1 MAMNKETNIN
11 VQIPGVK
18 VKVKRM
24 HRNAFTRF
32 LTDKRS
38 NRSVGGNIV
47 LIFSLTLLAIVFLF
61 PVIFMVNNA
70 FKPLHEL
77 LKFPPDI
84 FVRNPTLENF
94 MDMGQLFANSLVT
107 LSRYLFNT
115 IFIVITGTLGQI
127 IFASMAAYPLAKYEF
142 FGSKLINNLIVMS
155 LMFSGAVTAV
165 PNYFIISKLGLTDNY
180 WAIILPACS
189 STLGLYLMINF
200 MEQVPSS
207 LIESASIDGA
217 NEFITLWRIV
227 MPAVKP
233 AWITLFILSF
243 QSMWGVTGGTFIYKE
258 NLKTLSYALSQIASV
273 GISRQGVMAAVS
285 LIMFLIPVGIFI
297 FMQSNVIETMTTSG
311 MKE

>member
-1 MAMNKETNIN
+1 MAMNKETSIN
-11 VQIPGVK
+11 TQIPGVK
-18 VKVKRM
+18 VKVKRL
-24 HRNAFTRF
+24 HNNAFTRF
-32 LTDKRS
+32 LTNKRS

-47 LIFSLTLLAIVFLF
+47 LILFLTLLALVFLF
-61 PVIFMVNNA
+61 PVIFMINNA

-84 FVRNPTLENF
+84 FVRTPTLENF
-94 MDMGQLFANSLVT
+94 MDMGELFANSLVPF
-107 LSRYLFNT
+107 SRYLFNT
-115 IFIVITGTLGQI
+115 FFIVIVGTFGQI

-142 FGSKLINNLIVMS
+142 SGNRLINSLIVMS
-155 LMFSGAVTAV
+155 LMFSGAVTSV
-165 PNYFIISKLGLTDNY
+165 PNYYIISKLGLIDSY

-217 NEFITLWRIV
+217 NEFTTLWRIV

-243 QSMWGVTGGTFIYKE
+243 QSMWGITGGTFIYKE
-258 NLKTLSYALSQIASV
+258 KLKTLSYALGQIASV

-285 LIMFLIPVGIFI
+285 LIMFIIPVGIFV